1 MDSYLRDALDSMERY
16 SKVYEDYSGSDEGIE
31 HALVNI
37 VIPLVRGELGCDPA
51 MYNATQFFI
60 SAVLARIL
68 ERMEE
73 HGDEFRGAGKS

>member
-1 MDSYLRDALDSMERY
+1 MDEHLKSALDAMERY
-16 SKVYEDYSGSDEGIE
+16 SKVYEDCSGSDEGIE

-37 VIPLVRGELGCDPA
+37 VIPLVKGELGCDPA

-73 HGDEFRGAGKS
+73 HGDEFGEAGRS